1 MKQKNYYPSYFE
13 KFRCIADKCEDSCC
27 AMWQIVVDD
36 ESAMKYETLDGT
48 LGQKLRSVQEIDE
61 DGDRVFTLQEERCPF
76 WEKTGLCEIHRLIGE
91 NYLCH
96 TCKEY
101 PRAVQDFGD
110 FAEHDLSLSCPEA
123 ARIILTE
130 DFHPLQKEV
139 IREIPDEEI
148 CYNSSLIDML
158 IEARIQICE
167 LINNRTFTIEE
178 ILSICV
184 EYAIAIE
191 DNIFA
196 GEYVCPELTTNSGRY
211 DFDERTYIEE
221 LLSGEILTR
230 EWREMLLDA
239 KKYEADTC
247 YSLPDFDSE
256 NRRML
261 IHYMYRYW
269 LRSAFDMEVTEK
281 IERMALAYYTIKAV
295 RTAHFVKK
303 KELSQSVSLRIVQL
317 YSKEVEHNC
326 C

>member
-36 ESAMKYETLDGT
+36 ESAVKYETLDGA

-91 NYLCH
+91 EYLCH
-96 TCKEY
+96 TCREY

-123 ARIILTE
+123 VRIILTE
-130 DFHPLQKEV
+130 PFNPVQKEI
-139 IREIPDEEI
+139 IREIPDEKI
-148 CYNSSLIDML
+148 CYNPSLMDML
-158 IEARIQICE
+158 IEARTQICE
-167 LINNRTFTIEE
+167 LINNRTFTIEG
-178 ILSICV
+178 ILSACA
-184 EYAIAIE
+184 EFAIAIE

-196 GEYVCPELTTNSGRY
+196 GEYVCPELTTNSAGY
-211 DFDERTYIEE
+211 DFYERAYIDE
-221 LLSGEILTR
+221 LLSGDILTR
-230 EWREMLLDA
+230 EWREMLLATKAYGDNSC
-239 KKYEADTC
+239 DF
-247 YSLPDFDSE
+247 LPDFDIE

-261 IHYMYRYW
+261 IQYMYRYW
-269 LRSAFDMEVTEK
+269 LRAAFDMEVIEK

-295 RTAHFVKK
+295 RTACFVKK
-303 KELSQSVSLRIVQL
+303 KELPLSVSLRIVQL

-326 C
+326 G